1 MEPGPA
7 GRRPMRTSPR
17 FEKDQPMSRLRFLK
31 QIRPL
36 LFASVLIVLVLAAC
50 GGGNTAALYGGAAAS
65 GGAAAPAAADGKNLP
80 GAQGAVAPGASAQP
94 AQYAQDERQ
103 IVKTGEVT
111 IEVDNVANALGRVRA
126 MAVELGGYVGGAQA
140 GTLDQSA
147 TLTLRI
153 PAPRFD
159 DALSRLH
166 QIGSKVLVESTHE
179 EDVTAAVV
187 DLQARLKN
195 LQASEI
201 QYRALVAKATK
212 IEDILAVQSRLD
224 DVQGQIEELTAQL
237 KQLSNQADLSTL
249 TVTLQPKAQPIKE
262 ASSTWDAGDTVSNA
276 VSALLQIG
284 QGLATVGIWLAIV
297 GLPVIIVLAILA
309 LLLARVGLLRRP
321 TAAGPGPGEA

>member
-1 MEPGPA
+1 
-7 GRRPMRTSPR
+7 
-17 FEKDQPMSRLRFLK
+17 MSRLRSPRHLM
-31 QIRPL
+31 P
-36 LFASVLIVLVLAAC
+36 LIVLTAALTVILAAC
-50 GGGNTAALYGGAAAS
+50 GGGGEAVARLAAS
-65 GGAAAPAAADGKNLP
+65 GAPAVADGKNPAGAP
-80 GAQGAVAPGASAQP
+80 GAVVPGASAQP
-94 AQYAQDERQ
+94 AQYAQDDRQ

-111 IEVDNVANALGRVRA
+111 LEVDNVANALGRVRA

-153 PAPRFD
+153 PAPQFD

-166 QIGSKVLVESTHE
+166 QIGSKVLVESTRE

-195 LQASEI
+195 LQASEV
-201 QYRALVAKATK
+201 QYRVLVAKATK

-224 DVQGQIEELTAQL
+224 DVQGQIEQLTAQL

-262 ASSTWDAGDTVSNA
+262 ASSTWDPGETVSNA
-276 VSALLQIG
+276 ISALLQIG

-297 GLPVIIVLAILA
+297 GLPLLIVLGIIALILA
-309 LLLARVGLLRRP
+309 RTGLLRRP
-321 TAAGPGPGEA
+321 AAAGPGPGEA

>member
-1 MEPGPA
+1 MS
-7 GRRPMRTSPR
+7 RPR
-17 FEKDQPMSRLRFLK
+17 FRRQL
-31 QIRPL
+31 IPL
-36 LFASVLIVLVLAAC
+36 LVLTAALIVILAAC
-50 GGGNTAALYGGAAAS
+50 GGGNAAGPVLGQAASSAGAAAKDAA
-65 GGAAAPAAADGKNLP
+65 GAP
-80 GAQGAVAPGASAQP
+80 GVVAPGASAQP
-94 AQYAQDERQ
+94 AQFAQDQRQ

-111 IEVDNVANALGRVRA
+111 LEVDNVANALGRVRA

-140 GTLDQSA
+140 GTLDQAA

-153 PAPRFD
+153 PASRFD

-166 QIGSKVLVESTHE
+166 QIGSKVLVESTRE
-179 EDVTAAVV
+179 EDVTSAVV

-195 LQASEI
+195 LQASEV
-201 QYRALVAKATK
+201 QYRVLVAKATK

-224 DVQGQIEELTAQL
+224 DVQGQIEQLTAQL

-262 ASSTWDAGDTVSNA
+262 ASSTWDPGDTVSSA

-297 GLPVIIVLAILA
+297 GLPVIIVVAILA
-309 LLLARVGLLRRP
+309 LILARTGLLRRP
-321 TAAGPGPGEA
+321 AAEGPGSGEA

>member
-1 MEPGPA
+1 
-7 GRRPMRTSPR
+7 
-17 FEKDQPMSRLRFLK
+17 
-31 QIRPL
+31 
-36 LFASVLIVLVLAAC
+36 
-50 GGGNTAALYGGAAAS
+50 
-65 GGAAAPAAADGKNLP
+65 
-80 GAQGAVAPGASAQP
+80 
-94 AQYAQDERQ
+94 
-103 IVKTGEVT
+103 
-111 IEVDNVANALGRVRA
+111 

-166 QIGSKVLVESTHE
+166 QIGSKVLVESTRE

-195 LQASEI
+195 LQASEV
-201 QYRALVAKATK
+201 QYRVLVAKATK

-224 DVQGQIEELTAQL
+224 DVQGQIEQLTAQL

-262 ASSTWDAGDTVSNA
+262 ASSTWDPGDTVSNA
-276 VSALLQIG
+276 LSALLQIG

-297 GLPVIIVLAILA
+297 GLPLVIVLTIIALILA
-309 LLLARVGLLRRP
+309 RTGLLRRP
-321 TAAGPGPGEA
+321 AAAGPGSGEA

>member
-1 MEPGPA
+1 
-7 GRRPMRTSPR
+7 
-17 FEKDQPMSRLRFLK
+17 MSRPHSRRHLVS
-31 QIRPL
+31 L
-36 LFASVLIVLVLAAC
+36 LVLSAALILALAAC
-50 GGGNTAALYGGAAAS
+50 AGGNTGALSVGDRLTGASAGQGAEVKGAAAVP
-65 GGAAAPAAADGKNLP
+65 GGTT
-80 GAQGAVAPGASAQP
+80 ASAQP
-94 AQYAQDERQ
+94 ARYAQDERQ

-111 IEVDNVANALGRVRA
+111 LEVDNVANALGRVRA

-159 DALSRLH
+159 DALTRLH
-166 QIGSKVLVESTHE
+166 EIGSKVLIESTRE

-195 LQASEI
+195 LQASET
-201 QYRALVAKATK
+201 QYRVLVAKATK

-224 DVQGQIEELTAQL
+224 DVQGQIEQLSAQL

-249 TVTLQPKAQPIKE
+249 TVTLQPRAQPIQQ
-262 ASSTWDAGDTVSNA
+262 ASSTWDPGESASNA

-284 QGLATVGIWLAIV
+284 QTLATIGIWLAIV
-297 GLPVIIVLAILA
+297 GLPLIVVLVLIALVLA
-309 LLLARVGLLRRP
+309 RTGLLRRP
-321 TAAGPGPGEA
+321 VRAGSGSGEG

>member
-1 MEPGPA
+1 MS
-7 GRRPMRTSPR
+7 RPR
-17 FEKDQPMSRLRFLK
+17 FAK

-36 LFASVLIVLVLAAC
+36 LFLSIVLVLLLAAC
-50 GGGNTAALYGGAAAS
+50 GGGGEAAPHYAGAAAS
-65 GGAAAPAAADGKNLP
+65 AGAAAADGKNLAGAP
-80 GAQGAVAPGASAQP
+80 GVVAPGASAQP
-94 AQYAQDERQ
+94 AQFAQDERQ

-111 IEVDNVANALGRVRA
+111 LEVDSVADSLGRVRA

-153 PAPRFD
+153 PANRFD

-166 QIGSKVLVESTHE
+166 QMGSKVLMEATRE

-195 LQASEI
+195 LQASEA
-201 QYRALVAKATK
+201 QYRVLVAKATK

-224 DVQGQIEELTAQL
+224 DVQGQIEEITAQL
-237 KQLSNQADLSTL
+237 KQLNNQADLSTL

-262 ASSTWDAGDTVSNA
+262 ASSTWDPGETVSNA

-284 QGLATVGIWLAIV
+284 QGLATFGIWLAIV
-297 GLPVIIVLAILA
+297 GLPVIVVLGLLA
-309 LLLARVGLLRRP
+309 LILVRTGLLRRP
-321 TAAGPGPGEA
+321 AAAGSGQGEA

>member
-1 MEPGPA
+1 
-7 GRRPMRTSPR
+7 
-17 FEKDQPMSRLRFLK
+17 MSRPH
-31 QIRPL
+31 IRKHVLP
-36 LFASVLIVLVLAAC
+36 LIVLMAALAVILAAC
-50 GGGNTAALYGGAAAS
+50 GGGNAAGPARGQAAAS
-65 GGAAAPAAADGKNLP
+65 AGAAAPAGQKDLAFSAG
-80 GAQGAVAPGASAQP
+80 GAVPGASAQP
-94 AQYAQDERQ
+94 AQYAQDARQ

-111 IEVDNVANALGRVRA
+111 LEVDNVANALGRVRA

-159 DALSRLH
+159 DALTRLH
-166 QIGSKVLVESTHE
+166 EIGSKVLIESTRE

-195 LQASEI
+195 LQASEV
-201 QYRALVAKATK
+201 QYRVLVAKATK

-224 DVQGQIEELTAQL
+224 DVQGQIEQLSAQL

-249 TVTLQPKAQPIKE
+249 TVTLQPRAQPIQQ
-262 ASSTWDAGDTVSNA
+262 ASSTWDPGESASNA

-284 QGLATVGIWLAIV
+284 QTLATIGIWLAIV
-297 GLPVIIVLAILA
+297 GLPLIAVLVLIA
-309 LLLARVGLLRRP
+309 LVLSRTGLLRRP
-321 TAAGPGPGEA
+321 VRAGSGPGEA

>member
-1 MEPGPA
+1 LYAVTGVQTCALPIYPA
-7 GRRPMRTSPR
+7 GPV
-17 FEKDQPMSRLRFLK
+17 FGQA
-31 QIRPL
+31 
-36 LFASVLIVLVLAAC
+36 ASSA
-50 GGGNTAALYGGAAAS
+50 GAAAKDAV
-65 GGAAAPAAADGKNLP
+65 GAP
-80 GAQGAVAPGASAQP
+80 GVVAPGASAQP
-94 AQYAQDERQ
+94 AQYAQDQRQ

-111 IEVDNVANALGRVRA
+111 LEVDNVANALGRVRA

-140 GTLDQSA
+140 GTLDQAA

-153 PAPRFD
+153 PALRFD

-166 QIGSKVLVESTHE
+166 QIGTKVLVESTRE

-195 LQASEI
+195 LQASEV
-201 QYRALVAKATK
+201 QYRVLVAKATK

-224 DVQGQIEELTAQL
+224 DVQGQIEQLTAQL
-237 KQLSNQADLSTL
+237 KQLSAQADLSTL

-262 ASSTWDAGDTVSNA
+262 ASSTWDPGDAVSSA

-309 LLLARVGLLRRP
+309 LILARTGLLRRP
-321 TAAGPGPGEA
+321 APAGPGSGEA

>member
-1 MEPGPA
+1 MS
-7 GRRPMRTSPR
+7 RPR
-17 FEKDQPMSRLRFLK
+17 FRRHL
-31 QIRPL
+31 L
-36 LFASVLIVLVLAAC
+36 LFLVL
-50 GGGNTAALYGGAAAS
+50 TAALTVVVAACSGGNAAGIPAVAGS
-65 GGAAAPAAADGKNLP
+65 AGAAAPAGQKDLAFAP
-80 GAQGAVAPGASAQP
+80 GGAVPGASAQP
-94 AQYAQDERQ
+94 AQAAQDERQ

-111 IEVDNVANALGRVRA
+111 LEVDNVANALGRVRA

-166 QIGSKVLVESTHE
+166 QIGSKVLVEATRE

-195 LQASEI
+195 LQASEV
-201 QYRALVAKATK
+201 QYRVLVAKATK

-224 DVQGQIEELTAQL
+224 DVQGQIEQLTAQL

-262 ASSTWDAGDTVSNA
+262 ASSTWDPGETVSNA

-297 GLPVIIVLAILA
+297 GLPLIVVLGVIAFILGRA
-309 LLLARVGLLRRP
+309 GVLRRP
-321 TAAGPGPGEA
+321 VRAGEGPGEA